1 MQLRNPSALSS
12 SDSFQLSQREIWAS
26 ALSLIDSHGDDAIG
40 MASTQ
45 AEALIDN
52 GDIAGAE
59 LWARILTAI
68 EELQRPICTASAPMR
83 QIRGIEQR
91 RVLVTS

>member
-1 MQLRNPSALSS
+1 M
-12 SDSFQLSQREIWAS
+12 
-26 ALSLIDSHGDDAIG
+26 SLIDSHGDDAIG
-40 MASTQ
+40 MASHQ

-68 EELQRPICTASAPMR
+68 EELQRPVPHCDEAIH
-83 QIRGIEQR
+83 
-91 RVLVTS
+91 

>member
-1 MQLRNPSALSS
+1 MQARTSFSQRQ
-12 SDSFQLSQREIWAS
+12 SDSFQLSQREIWTS
-26 ALSLIDSHGDDAIG
+26 ALSMIDSHGLDAIG
-40 MASTQ
+40 MASHQ

-68 EELQRPICTASAPMR
+68 EELQRATPYRDELIH
-83 QIRGIEQR
+83 
-91 RVLVTS
+91 

>member
-1 MQLRNPSALSS
+1 MQARNTYTQRP
-12 SDSFQLSQREIWAS
+12 SDSAQLSQREIWTN

-40 MASTQ
+40 MASNQ

-68 EELQRPICTASAPMR
+68 EELQRPTPHYDESIH
-83 QIRGIEQR
+83 
-91 RVLVTS
+91 

>member
-1 MQLRNPSALSS
+1 M
-12 SDSFQLSQREIWAS
+12 
-26 ALSLIDSHGDDAIG
+26 SLIDSHGDDAIG
-40 MASTQ
+40 MASNQ

-68 EELQRPICTASAPMR
+68 EELQRPIP
-83 QIRGIEQR
+83 R
-91 RVLVTS
+91 RDESIH

>member
-1 MQLRNPSALSS
+1 MQLRNPSALRS

-68 EELQRPICTASAPMR
+68 EELQRPIP
-83 QIRGIEQR
+83 R
-91 RVLVTS
+91 RDESIH

>member
-1 MQLRNPSALSS
+1 MQARNSYSQRS
-12 SDSFQLSQREIWAS
+12 SDSFQLSQREIWTS

-40 MASTQ
+40 MASNQ

-68 EELQRPICTASAPMR
+68 EELQRSTPHRDESIH
-83 QIRGIEQR
+83 
-91 RVLVTS
+91 